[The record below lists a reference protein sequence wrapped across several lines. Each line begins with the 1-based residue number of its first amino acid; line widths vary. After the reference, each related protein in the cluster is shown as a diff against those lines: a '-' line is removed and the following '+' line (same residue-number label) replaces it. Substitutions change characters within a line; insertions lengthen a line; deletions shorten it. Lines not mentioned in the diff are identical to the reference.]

1 MLFLLWSLLST
12 CLESESKSVRS
23 KKFSKNFKFP
33 WVKFWKTNSN
43 EERTV
48 KEVLS
53 EQSQRILSLLLL
65 FWFYFLTL
73 RAWLWGK
80 KNDRLR
86 SKPVQGCEIILQ
98 SWSKKVMGR
107 ERSYFFSRYRPPS
120 SDRARVIFPLAYF
133 IIATSLLVV
142 SLEQSKCPLRMKG
155 WIVKQSAFKCE
166 LPSCRLNSF
175 INLWSFY
182 T

>member
-1 MLFLLWSLLST
+1 MLFLLWSRLST

-23 KKFSKNFKFP
+23 KKFGKNFKFP
-33 WVKFWKTNSN
+33 SVKFWKRNSN
-43 EERTV
+43 IWKNCQRGFFWIVTTDLV
-48 KEVLS
+48 SPPPFLILLFNSSRVALRKEK
-53 EQSQRILSLLLL
+53 RPHALSL
-65 FWFYFLTL
+65 FK
-73 RAWLWGK
+73 AA
-80 KNDRLR
+80 
-86 SKPVQGCEIILQ
+86 
-98 SWSKKVMGR
+98 
-107 ERSYFFSRYRPPS
+107 RSYCSREVKKWWGERGLIFFSRYRPPS